1 MAYNSLITRSNVESL
16 IPEDVTR
23 QIIQSVPENSAVMRL
38 ARKLP
43 NMSTKQRR
51 MPVLAGLITAYFV
64 SGDTGLKKTTQ
75 AAWGN
80 KFINAEELA
89 VIVPIPEAVLDD
101 ADYDIW
107 GEIQPRIVEAFGA
120 KFDSAVLYG
129 DNAPQ
134 DWPAGL
140 VPLATSAGNVVTL
153 GAGNDLYDDIMGDGG
168 VIAKVEEDGY
178 MVNGHVGGMTMRGK
192 LRGLRE
198 KVYDGT
204 DLISVGSPIFVR
216 TMQEKSRYELDGS
229 PIEFPRNGAIDA
241 TEALLI
247 SGDWNQLVY
256 AIRQDI
262 TYKILDQAVIQDEAG
277 NIIHNLA
284 QQDMVALRA
293 VMRLGWQL
301 PNPLN
306 QINSNDATRFPFA
319 ALLP

>member
-1 MAYNSLITRSNVESL
+1 MAYNSLITRSNVEAL

-23 QIIQSVPENSAVMRL
+23 QIIQSVPEQSAVMRL
-38 ARKLP
+38 GRRLP
-43 NMSTKQRR
+43 NMTSKQRR
-51 MPVLAGLITAYFV
+51 MPVLAGLISAYFV

-75 AAWGN
+75 AQWGN

-107 GEIQPRIVEAFGA
+107 GEIQPRIVEAFG
-120 KFDSAVLYG
+120 KTFDAAVLYG
-129 DNAPQ
+129 TNAPQ
-134 DWPAGL
+134 DWPLGL
-140 VPLATSAGNVVTL
+140 VPLATAASNVVTV
-153 GAGNDLYDDIMGDGG
+153 GAGNDIYDDIMGEAG
-168 VIAKVEEDGY
+168 VIAKVELDGY
-178 MVNGHVGGMTMRGK
+178 MVNGHVAALQMRSK

-204 DLISVGSPIFVR
+204 NLLGVGQPLFVR
-216 TMQEKSRYELDGS
+216 TMQERSGYELDGV
-229 PIEFPRNGAIDA
+229 PMEFPRNGAIDA
-241 TEALLI
+241 TEALMI

-256 AIRQDI
+256 SIRQDI

-277 NIIHNLA
+277 NIIQNLA

-306 QINSNDATRFPFA
+306 QINSNNTTRFPFA